1 MLKVT
6 LRNVLLWFVI
16 FFVII
21 SIWFN
26 PSGAATAWSNFISAT
41 ASWFGDLFDKIT
53 TFLSGLANS

>member
-1 MLKVT
+1 MKITLK
-6 LRNVLLWFVI
+6 NVLLVFVVA
-16 FFVII
+16 FVII

-26 PSGAATAWSNFISAT
+26 PSGMATSWSNFISAT